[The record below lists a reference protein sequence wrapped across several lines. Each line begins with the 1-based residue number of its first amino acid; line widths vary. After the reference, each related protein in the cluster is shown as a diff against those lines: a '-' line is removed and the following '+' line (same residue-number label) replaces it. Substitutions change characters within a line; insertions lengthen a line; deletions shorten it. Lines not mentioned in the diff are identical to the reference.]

1 MTELLTL
8 LNVPLLEIPEAFS
21 RILPP
26 SAYKNIP
33 YSSVIDADGQ
43 NREMTDIRPAYFV
56 EAMNNTFGMAG
67 YGWRYEYDEMIA
79 QYDKSAFSNK
89 GGWEITISNL
99 RLYYKYTDGTQVY
112 ESMPIVASGGAFM
125 QKRVHA
131 ERGAITNA
139 IGSAGAK
146 MGWQSWV
153 YKGVVHHENC
163 KKALEK
169 QEKKDAQLLESGGR
183 IPGTPV
189 VPEQKV
195 KG

>member
-1 MTELLTL
+1 MLLTL
-8 LNVPLLEIPEAFS
+8 VNVPLLEIPEAFS
-21 RILPP
+21 RVLPS
-26 SAYKNIP
+26 SAYRGIP
-33 YSSVIDADGQ
+33 YTKVKDADGKE
-43 NREMTDIRPAYFV
+43 REMTDIKPAYFV

-79 QYDKSAFSNK
+79 EYDKGAFNGK

-99 RLYYKYTDGTQVY
+99 RLYYKYTDGEQVY

-146 MGWQSWV
+146 MGWQSWI
-153 YKGVVHHENC
+153 YKGIIHHSNC
-163 KKALEK
+163 SAALAR
-169 QEKKDAQLLESGGR
+169 QEKLDEELLASGGR
-183 IPGTPV
+183 IPGTPI
-189 VPEQKV
+189 EV
-195 KG
+195 K